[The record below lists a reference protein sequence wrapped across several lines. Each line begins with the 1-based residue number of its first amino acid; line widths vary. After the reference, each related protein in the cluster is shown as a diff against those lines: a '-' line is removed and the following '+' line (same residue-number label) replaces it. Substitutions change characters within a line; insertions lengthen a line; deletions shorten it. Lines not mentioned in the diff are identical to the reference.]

1 MRSAQCTAHDAL
13 KIFWINKSSQPSKDP
28 DKEKETLKRIII
40 KKSLSDTDDG
50 KCRRK
55 ELPKYSINA
64 PDTRHMVVI

>member
-40 KKSLSDTDDG
+40 KKVCQILM
-50 KCRRK
+50 
-55 ELPKYSINA
+55 
-64 PDTRHMVVI
+64 MVNVEEKSCLNIA